1 MMQEIQEETRAETD
15 PGEMQ
20 TETGIVTET
29 GTETGTGTET

>member
-20 TETGIVTET
+20 TEKGIVTET
-29 GTETGTGTET
+29 EIETET